1 MSGIDDILAGYE
13 SLRTGQEALDK
24 DLHQHPELSHAEH
37 RIARRVAGFIIASGT
52 GVAGVLAH
60 GTGPTVLLRCELDA
74 LPLREA
80 TAAPYAATATARDA
94 SGQEVPADHACGHD
108 MHMACMTGMATLMAA
123 RRDRWHGTLIAL
135 FQPAEETG
143 EGAQDMVDGR
153 AGLGHPGRD
162 AVRQRAKARAGP
174 AALHIPAA
182 QADTAP
188 PLQVHDLRHAT
199 SRRGSALNRA
209 GRRP

>member
-1 MSGIDDILAGYE
+1 VRSCSSAT
-13 SLRTGQEALDK
+13 R
-24 DLHQHPELSHAEH
+24 QHMPDAIKRIVRAECQ
-37 RIARRVAGFIIASGT
+37 ASGSPEDPEFET
-52 GVAGVLAH
+52 ILSFPVTDNDAAASATRPRKENTMPGSDLIFIVVPAVIPLLLAI
-60 GTGPTVLLRCELDA
+60 GFA
-74 LPLREA
+74 LPFI
-80 TAAPYAATATARDA
+80 
-94 SGQEVPADHACGHD
+94 ADS
-108 MHMACMTGMATLMAA
+108 
-123 RRDRWHGTLIAL
+123 
-135 FQPAEETG
+135 
-143 EGAQDMVDGR
+143 R

-162 AVRQRAKARAGP
+162 AVRQRAKARAGS

>member
-1 MSGIDDILAGYE
+1 MQGSDLIYIVLPAVIPLLLA
-13 SLRTGQEALDK
+13 
-24 DLHQHPELSHAEH
+24 
-37 RIARRVAGFIIASGT
+37 I
-52 GVAGVLAH
+52 GVA
-60 GTGPTVLLRCELDA
+60 
-74 LPLREA
+74 LPFI
-80 TAAPYAATATARDA
+80 
-94 SGQEVPADHACGHD
+94 ADS
-108 MHMACMTGMATLMAA
+108 
-123 RRDRWHGTLIAL
+123 
-135 FQPAEETG
+135 
-143 EGAQDMVDGR
+143 R

-162 AVRQRAKARAGP
+162 AVRQRAKARAES